1 MLISNQRG
9 KERTSVMPSSLMLKQ
24 GRSLCTSPALTMAS
38 AEHAVIRLIVRDA
51 ATLLDAGR

>member
-9 KERTSVMPSSLMLKQ
+9 KERTSIMTSSLMLKQ
-24 GRSLCTSPALTMAS
+24 GRSLCTSAALTMAS